1 MKKILVL
8 VALLGICL
16 AVYGHAA
23 SEIANAK
30 YTAKTKTLSFS
41 FTHVVRDPAAHFIQG
56 IQIRL
61 NDVTIISQV
70 ASAQDTAEGG
80 QFLYRVPN
88 LKKGDVLDII
98 LDCNKGGRNSR
109 KMILN

>member
-1 MKKILVL
+1 M
-8 VALLGICL
+8 
-16 AVYGHAA
+16 
-23 SEIANAK
+23 
-30 YTAKTKTLSFS
+30 
-41 FTHVVRDPAAHFIQG
+41 
-56 IQIRL
+56 RL